1 MKQIEISITCTY
13 KGKYLDKGEVIEPTK
28 DNIEMIELLN
38 ERGFIKPLS
47 RKDLEEIK
55 KFIEEDKNGKF
66 SKKN

>member
-1 MKQIEISITCTY
+1 MKQIEITKTCTY
-13 KGKYLDKGEVIEPTK
+13 KNKYLDQGQVIEPTK

-47 RKDLEEIK
+47 RKDLDEIK
-55 KFIEEDKNGKF
+55 RFLKEEKDGKY